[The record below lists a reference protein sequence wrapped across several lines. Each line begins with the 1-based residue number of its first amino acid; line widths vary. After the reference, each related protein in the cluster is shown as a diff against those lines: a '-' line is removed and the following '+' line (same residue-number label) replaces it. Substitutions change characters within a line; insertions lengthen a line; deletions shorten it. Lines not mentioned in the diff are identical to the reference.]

1 MDKGNKK
8 DARRLHISCFES
20 FDEMYFLRYPSES
33 PFRGLSDRPFGG
45 ASAQN
50 NTRTYVTQEKLPDG
64 SFSCVMMQAC
74 AMFLQCLR

>member
-33 PFRGLSDRPFGG
+33 PFRGLS
-45 ASAQN
+45 AALSAVLL
-50 NTRTYVTQEKLPDG
+50 RRITQEH
-64 SFSCVMMQAC
+64 M
-74 AMFLQCLR
+74 